1 MNDRITPELAV
12 VFGRLL
18 ATWRHVNDISGAAFA
33 REAGLGDKHVVSRI
47 ENASVLITVGE
58 YIRLSS
64 IVGADASG
72 SFEFAGYTITVTRTA
87 VRM

>member
-1 MNDRITPELAV
+1 MNDKITTDLAV

-47 ENASVLITVGE
+47 ENASVLLTVGE
-58 YIRLSS
+58 YIRLAEL
-64 IVGADASG
+64 IGADATG
-72 SFEFAGYTITVTRTA
+72 SFEFGGYTITVTRTP
-87 VRM
+87 VRL